1 MLKPALPFHVKTQ
14 QLVGHTHTHMEPYPQ
29 QQAFVSRYVHGGAP
43 YGSRHGYG
51 GPTVPK
57 LYKHQFTFRKPN
69 GPVFTVTNKDRS
81 AVLYIKKFSWF
92 LSLSLSEIYDL
103 AAGMNKIIER
113 MEECRS
119 VATGQAIHQPTCLA
133 DTETVLKMSPRRK
146 QLDKEENAQLFYHQ
160 PMMMAPMAIPTPAN
174 EGTRRRTKRKGRKAP
189 PPVEDDGGEDEQ
201 QDEETYQ
208 EEDDD
213 DDDDDD
219 DEYEVPPPTK
229 SKRR

>member
-1 MLKPALPFHVKTQ
+1 
-14 QLVGHTHTHMEPYPQ
+14 
-29 QQAFVSRYVHGGAP
+29 
-43 YGSRHGYG
+43 
-51 GPTVPK
+51 
-57 LYKHQFTFRKPN
+57 
-69 GPVFTVTNKDRS
+69 
-81 AVLYIKKFSWF
+81 
-92 LSLSLSEIYDL
+92 
-103 AAGMNKIIER
+103 

-189 PPVEDDGGEDEQ
+189 APPPVEDDGGEDEQ